1 MAAGA
6 QLINDNDLYF
16 DAGDSANGSLYLC
29 AVPGTPPAQVETVID
44 LLRGRGLWSA
54 APVKQVPEAQKQA
67 YAEQMQYVD
76 SFSFIHGT
84 VALIAAR
91 YDHPKYPSS
100 AERFEA
106 WREALGA

>member
-1 MAAGA
+1 MTPGA
-6 QLINDNDLYF
+6 QLIEDNDLYF
-16 DAGDSANGSLYLC
+16 DAGDPANGSLYLC

-44 LLRGRGLWSA
+44 VLRAQGLWSA
-54 APVKQVPEAQKQA
+54 SPFKQVPEAQKRA
-67 YAEQMQYVD
+67 YAEQMQFVG

-84 VALIAAR
+84 VALTAAR

-100 AERFEA
+100 AERFDA